1 MRVRESVTEARP
13 DGEDPDSDV
22 PAAVVCARC
31 GDAECP
37 GCVNDLMRSGVVAL
51 VPWERPGR
59 PVFERLWETARA
71 TTLDPQ
77 HFFEGLPDGPL
88 LPALRF
94 AATREV
100 VASTAMA
107 VGVLGRVALLAPE
120 WARPLLVRRWG
131 TLLRLV

>member
-31 GDAECP
+31 GDADCP
-37 GCVNDLMRSGVVAL
+37 GCVNDLMQSGVVAL

-59 PVFERLWETARA
+59 PVFERLWEAARA
-71 TTLDPQ
+71 TPLDAQ
-77 HFFEGLPDGPL
+77 HFFEVLPGGCL

-94 AATREV
+94 AVLSEV
-100 VASTAMA
+100 GASSA
-107 VGVLGRVALLAPE
+107 
-120 WARPLLVRRWG
+120 
-131 TLLRLV
+131 